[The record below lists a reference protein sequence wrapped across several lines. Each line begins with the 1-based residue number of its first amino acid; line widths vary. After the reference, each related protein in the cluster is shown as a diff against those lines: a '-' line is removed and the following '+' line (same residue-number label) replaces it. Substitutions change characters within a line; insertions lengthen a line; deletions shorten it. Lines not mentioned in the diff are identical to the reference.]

1 MLQGFPERMASRLS
15 RRLVAGLQGAVD
27 GAEHEQ
33 ALGRRLP
40 ALVGGEQASTADHR
54 HIGLRV
60 AWALCCSAG
69 AVDVRA
75 MVDPDDSHCGWVV
88 LYLVHDPV
96 GPPAGC
102 P

>member
-1 MLQGFPERMASRLS
+1 MKHDGVPAAPEA
-15 RRLVAGLQGAVD
+15 VAGLQGAVD

-33 ALGRRLP
+33 ALGRLLP
-40 ALVGGEQASTADHR
+40 ALVGGEPGVDLDHR
-54 HIGLRV
+54 HSGLRV
-60 AWALCCSAG
+60 ARALRCSAG

-102 P
+102 Q